1 MAVEGSQ
8 NVYCNDSVKKLPF
21 HVSCFRVA
29 DESVE
34 KATNRIFIVGDISI
48 LSDLKELVRRFE
60 LEWNFVSTTSGKTIT
75 CNCASRTSSFVASGI
90 RKTSSIVCGCGWS
103 VSFRGGEWKK
113 CTNSDPVII
122 TRVC

>member
-1 MAVEGSQ
+1 MAAKGSQ
-8 NVYCNDSVKKLPF
+8 KVYCNDSVKELPF
-21 HVSCFRVA
+21 HVTCFRIA

-90 RKTSSIVCGCGWS
+90 RKTSSILCGCGWL
-103 VSFRGGEWKK
+103 VRFRGVEWKK
-113 CTNSDPVII
+113 MHKF
-122 TRVC
+122 

>member
-34 KATNRIFIVGDISI
+34 KATNRIFKVGDISVI
-48 LSDLKELVRRFE
+48 SDSKELVRRFG
-60 LEWNFVSTTSGKTIT
+60 LEWNFVSTRSGKTIT
-75 CNCASRTSSFVASGI
+75 CNRASRISSFVASGL
-90 RKTSSIVCGCGWS
+90 RKSSSIVCGCGW
-103 VSFRGGEWKK
+103 
-113 CTNSDPVII
+113 
-122 TRVC
+122 